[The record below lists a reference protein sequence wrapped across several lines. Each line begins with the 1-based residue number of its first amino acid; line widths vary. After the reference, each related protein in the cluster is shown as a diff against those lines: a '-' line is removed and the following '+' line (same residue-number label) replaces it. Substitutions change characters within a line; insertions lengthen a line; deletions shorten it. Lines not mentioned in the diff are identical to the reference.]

1 MNMVTQRRYIQG
13 AVLVLSGVV
22 VAVVLLF
29 RWQDARLHDATAD
42 ERLDNAA
49 YARQLVETGMR
60 QDLASRAQFIA
71 GNQAVTAY
79 VAQAL
84 GDVLPGMEVDRDSI
98 ADLLE
103 ERRRQLGLDIAAV
116 LDGDGEPI
124 ASAGDAD
131 VGTGFGG
138 DPLFEQARDS
148 GLSGTG
154 LWLQDGRLLLVGV
167 QPLVAYG
174 GGAAYLLVGNA
185 IGRAEAERLAG
196 IGRIEIILAARAPD
210 GISIAGSTLDPALE
224 SSLPESL
231 AALGS
236 VEGGRHV
243 ELSVGDDSY
252 RAAVEPLFDSPLAH
266 AITLVSARSGAAAF
280 LALRLPILVG
290 GILVLL
296 GVALALL
303 ALQTRVLAPA
313 ARLAALMERAA
324 ETGDI
329 HLTAR
334 EEGSAGVRRL
344 SAAFNRLMAR
354 LANR

>member
-1 MNMVTQRRYIQG
+1 MGTQPRYALG
-13 AVLVLSGVV
+13 ATLVLLGVV
-22 VAVVLLF
+22 AALVVLF
-29 RWQDARLHDATAD
+29 RWEGNRLHDATAD

-60 QDLASRAQFIA
+60 QDLAARAQFIA

-84 GDVLPGMEVDRDSI
+84 GDVLPGMQVDRDSI

-103 ERRRQLGLDIAAV
+103 ERRRQLNLDIAAV

-124 ASAGDAD
+124 ATAGDIAL
-131 VGTGFGG
+131 GSGFGSE
-138 DPLFEQARDS
+138 PLFEQARDS
-148 GLSGTG
+148 GVSSTG
-154 LWLQDGRLLLVGV
+154 PWLHDGRLLLVGI
-167 QPLVAYG
+167 QPLAAYG
-174 GGAAYLLVGNA
+174 GGVAYLLVGNSV
-185 IGRAEAERLAG
+185 GRAEAERLAG
-196 IGRIEIILAARAPD
+196 IGKIEIVLVSRAPD
-210 GISIAGSTLDPALE
+210 GTSVVGSTFDPTLE
-224 SSLPESL
+224 LSLPESL
-231 AALGS
+231 EPLGS
-236 VEGGRHV
+236 LEGERRV
-243 ELSVGDDSY
+243 ELRVGDDSY
-252 RAAVEPLFDSPLAH
+252 RAAVAPLFESPLAH
-266 AITLVSARSGAAAF
+266 VVTLVSARSDASAF
-280 LALRLPILVG
+280 LVLRLPILVG

-296 GVALALL
+296 GVALGLL
-303 ALQTRVLAPA
+303 ALQARVLAPV

-354 LANR
+354 LKNN

>member
-1 MNMVTQRRYIQG
+1 MNMPTQPRY
-13 AVLVLSGVV
+13 VLVASLALLGVF
-22 VAVVLLF
+22 VALLVLF
-29 RWQDARLHDATAD
+29 RWQGSRLQDATAD

-60 QDLASRAQFIA
+60 QDLAARAQFIA

-98 ADLLE
+98 TDLME
-103 ERRRQLGLDIAAV
+103 ERRRQLDLDIAAV
-116 LDGDGEPI
+116 LDGEGEPI
-124 ASAGDAD
+124 ANAGDIAL
-131 VGTGFGG
+131 GRGLGSE
-138 DPLFEQARDS
+138 PLFEQARDS
-148 GLSGTG
+148 GLSSTG
-154 LWLQDGRLLLVGV
+154 LWLHGGRLLLVGI

-174 GGAAYLLVGNA
+174 GGTAYLLVGNTV
-185 IGRAEAERLAG
+185 GRAEAERLAG
-196 IGRIEIILAARAPD
+196 IGKIEVILAARAPE
-210 GISIAGSTLDPALE
+210 GASIAGSTFDPALE
-224 SSLPESL
+224 SSISESL

-236 VEGGRHV
+236 LEGERRI
-243 ELSVGDDSY
+243 ELRVGDDSY
-252 RAAVEPLFDSPLAH
+252 RTAVAPLFESPLAH
-266 AITLVSARSGAAAF
+266 VITLVSARSDASAF

-296 GVALALL
+296 AVALGLV
-303 ALQTRVLAPA
+303 ALQARVLAPA

-329 HLTAR
+329 HLTAP

>member
-1 MNMVTQRRYIQG
+1 MTIPSQPRY
-13 AVLVLSGVV
+13 ALAASLVLLGVV

-29 RWQDARLHDATAD
+29 RWQDTRLQDATAD

-60 QDLASRAQFIA
+60 QDLEARAQFIA

-98 ADLLE
+98 ADLIE
-103 ERRRQLGLDIAAV
+103 ERRRQLDLDIAAV

-124 ASAGDAD
+124 ATAGDIALD
-131 VGTGFGG
+131 SGFGSE
-138 DPLFEQARDS
+138 PLFEQARDS
-148 GLSGTG
+148 GVSSTG
-154 LWLQDGRLLLVGV
+154 LWLHHDRLLLIGI

-174 GGAAYLLVGNA
+174 GGTAYLLVGNSV
-185 IGRAEAERLAG
+185 GRAEAERLAG
-196 IGRIEIILAARAPD
+196 IGKIEIILATGAPD
-210 GISIAGSTLDPALE
+210 ATLIAGSTFDPALE

-236 VEGGRHV
+236 LQGERRV
-243 ELSVGDDSY
+243 ELRVGDDSY
-252 RAAVEPLFDSPLAH
+252 RAAVAPLFGSPLAH
-266 AITLVSARSGAAAF
+266 VVTLVSARSDASAY
-280 LALRLPILVG
+280 LTLRMPILVG
-290 GILVLL
+290 GSLFLL
-296 GVALALL
+296 GVALGLL
-303 ALQTRVLAPA
+303 VLQSRVLAPT

-329 HLTAR
+329 HLTAP

-344 SAAFNRLMAR
+344 GVAFNRLMAR
-354 LANR
+354 LAKR